1 MLRRGRKTMI
11 ALDSGD
17 WCLARVVGKRSNES
31 GVRVRFV
38 AHRAGERYPTY
49 TIVECNAG
57 DGFAL

>member
-1 MLRRGRKTMI
+1 MI

-31 GVRVRFV
+31 GVRVQFV
-38 AHRAGERYPTY
+38 AHRVGERYPTY
-49 TIVECNAG
+49 AIVECNGG